1 MSNNSSGLFRVIV
14 SFTQQDG
21 TPLPTGQWTVKV
33 KDQDPLLD
41 ATLAEARLEKDGGA
55 GLLISVSDIS
65 SLDSPGER
73 TPDLYFV
80 LYRDGKKV
88 LTTEVIENVD
98 FESIDPVTGRATG
111 STTQSFG
118 PYKVAADD

>member
-1 MSNNSSGLFRVIV
+1 MSNNSSGLFRVLV
-14 SFTQQDG
+14 SFTAADG
-21 TPLPTGQWTVKV
+21 SALAAGNWTVKV

-41 ATLAEARLEKDGGA
+41 ATLAEARLEADGSA
-55 GLLISVSDIS
+55 GMLISVSDIS
-65 SLDSPGER
+65 SLDSPSER

-80 LYRDGKKV
+80 LYHDGSKV
-88 LTTEVIENVD
+88 LTTEVIKNVD

-111 STTQSFG
+111 STTKSFG

>member
-14 SFTQQDG
+14 SFTGADG
-21 TPLPTGQWTVKV
+21 SALSSGRWTVKV
-33 KDQDPLLD
+33 KDQDPLRD
-41 ATLAEARLEKDGGA
+41 ATLAEGLLEKDGSA

-73 TPDLYFV
+73 TPDLYFI

-88 LTTEVIENVD
+88 LTTEVHKNVE
-98 FESIDPVTGRATG
+98 FEKVDPITGRATG

-118 PYKVAADD
+118 PYVVTDND

>member
-14 SFTQQDG
+14 SFIAEDG
-21 TPLPTGQWTVKV
+21 APLAAAQWAVKV
-33 KDQDPLLD
+33 KDRDPLLD
-41 ATLAEARLEKDGGA
+41 ATLAEARLENDGSA
-55 GLLISVSDIS
+55 GMLISVSDIS
-65 SLDSPGER
+65 SLDSPAER

-111 STTQSFG
+111 STTQTFG
-118 PYKVAADD
+118 PYKVADDD